1 MDNYEV
7 LEVIH
12 ASRTSETI
20 ILKVKEKN
28 KRICDK
34 VYALKLIGSLNNRF
48 QKLIFKREVDALKT
62 LNSCDNIVKIRD
74 YMLNAEFRGKNDWG
88 LILLDYVDGTNLE
101 ELDLSNFSQVE
112 KYELCLKI
120 LKAIEEAHN
129 YNVLHRDIKPSNI
142 MYNIETGEVK
152 IIDFGTSKIKSIVEQ
167 ETTLPFYSPNF
178 SAPEVVKGNST
189 TEASDIYS
197 LGAVIFYI
205 LFGML
210 PNGTEMICRTLQDLE
225 VPENLG
231 ILIAKMVAEE
241 PENRFQEVGTVI
253 DAFEEI
259 IGDNSSQKDTY
270 LCSIDVDKLRYLK
283 NPLFFNFAISGYGN
297 RLTIEKIH
305 IEGCPQCGGKMK
317 YYNKP
322 VEWREILRSDG
333 STKREVTK
341 RIPVLE
347 CKRNAEHW
355 YAVDPA
361 EDRVK

>member
-1 MDNYEV
+1 MVSAFISKIGIQTDELIALLFLIQIFLFVLLISVNMKYKRLKRNY
-7 LEVIH
+7 
-12 ASRTSETI
+12 SM
-20 ILKVKEKN
+20 
-28 KRICDK
+28 
-34 VYALKLIGSLNNRF
+34 F
-48 QKLIFKREVDALKT
+48 
-62 LNSCDNIVKIRD
+62 
-74 YMLNAEFRGKNDWG
+74 MRGK
-88 LILLDYVDGTNLE
+88 DGKNLE
-101 ELDLSNFSQVE
+101 ELDLGNFSQVE

-129 YNVLHRDIKPSNI
+129 NNVLHRDIKPSNI

-167 ETTLPFYSPNF
+167 ETTLPFFSPNF

-210 PNGTEMICRTLQDLE
+210 PNGTEMLCRTLQDLE

-283 NPLFFNFAISGYGN
+283 NVSLIEANTNMTIFTKSFLKSQFKECSAFYNHNTDVYVFSGKKIAVECIYNEKDELINVCQAIQEMRKES
-297 RLTIEKIH
+297 K
-305 IEGCPQCGGKMK
+305 
-317 YYNKP
+317 
-322 VEWREILRSDG
+322 
-333 STKREVTK
+333 
-341 RIPVLE
+341 
-347 CKRNAEHW
+347 
-355 YAVDPA
+355 
-361 EDRVK
+361 